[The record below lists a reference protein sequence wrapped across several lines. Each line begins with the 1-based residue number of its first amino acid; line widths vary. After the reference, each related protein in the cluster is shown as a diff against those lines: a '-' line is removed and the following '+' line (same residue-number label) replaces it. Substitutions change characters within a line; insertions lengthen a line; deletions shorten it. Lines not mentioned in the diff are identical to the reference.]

1 MAHDITDCQCPGCVY
16 RRYVDAGLT
25 VEQLPKEYQNVP
37 TLHAF
42 ELKYGWWV
50 SFNLRLSWPW
60 APASPQLPPTSTHGQ
75 PCQRPSRASDH

>member
-42 ELKYGWWV
+42 ELKYD
-50 SFNLRLSWPW
+50 SPEAYRNALDRRLS
-60 APASPQLPPTSTHGQ
+60 
-75 PCQRPSRASDH
+75 RN